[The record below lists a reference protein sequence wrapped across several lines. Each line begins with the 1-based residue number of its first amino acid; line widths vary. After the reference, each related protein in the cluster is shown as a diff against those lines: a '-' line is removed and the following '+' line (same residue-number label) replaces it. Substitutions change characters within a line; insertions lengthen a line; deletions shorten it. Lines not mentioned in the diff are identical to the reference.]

1 MANFRWQV
9 GGCGCDCEPTFS
21 CSKTFTNAPCILGED
36 LTKEQVKT
44 LFNVWSSKYKNFS
57 ASFGV
62 LTSVQSDSVVDYLKI
77 SVPQETVEGATVETY
92 TPVSGSDLY
101 PSPEFSFFQATSTE
115 VELEEK
121 LSEAI
126 ALDEDGFIVTA
137 CKPCESL
144 DSLYVMRLPVG
155 NLSRSL
161 VIDSSS
167 YTNISS
173 SGTSLSTTVSARSTV
188 TFSGSDSCVA
198 SIPLI
203 QPTQGEFFRRGSL
216 FYALSP
222 ETAYYRFF
230 NPSASL
236 VAAFESAN
244 SFDGAG
250 TFSDNS
256 LIGVSHA
263 YSSNYGGVYP
273 FTSSAPI
280 LYRSTSVGSLTYYY
294 RCGPAL
300 FTASPTGSLLVGGSA
315 SVTGISV
322 TTPPGNPTIQGS
334 VMRFQD
340 VVFDVL
346 VSGPFT
352 FNVSYG
358 QARITEEEFLANAT
372 SDNTV
377 SSFTPYN
384 YLETIKA
391 ELQSIL
397 DNDMNAL
404 IDTFYK
410 PVTGC
415 VIGIPAER
423 LVFGNWAT
431 SPVSSGQSP
440 SLPPRFQDC
449 QENE

>member
-9 GGCGCDCEPTFS
+9 GGCGCDCKQDLP
-21 CSKTFTNAPCILGED
+21 CSKIFANAPCKLGEN
-36 LTKEQVKT
+36 LNKEQVQA
-44 LFNVWSSKYKNFS
+44 LVNVWGSKYKNFV
-57 ASFGV
+57 AGIGV
-62 LTSVQSDSVVDYLKI
+62 LASAQSSAITDYFKI
-77 SVPQETVEGATVETY
+77 SIPQEAVEGAAIE
-92 TPVSGSDLY
+92 GSAAAAGSNLY
-101 PSPEFSFFQATSTE
+101 PSPEFSFFQATSTKA
-115 VELEEK
+115 ELEEK
-121 LSEAI
+121 LSEAV

-137 CKPCESL
+137 CSPCMGI
-144 DSLYVMRLPVG
+144 DSRYVMGLPVG
-155 NLSRSL
+155 NFSRSL

-167 YTNISS
+167 YTNIWSS
-173 SGTSLSTTVSARSTV
+173 VTSSSTTVGAASTV
-188 TFSGSDSCVA
+188 TFNGSDSCIVT
-198 SIPLI
+198 IPPI
-203 QPTQGEFFRRGSL
+203 QPEQGVFFRQGSS

-236 VAAFESAN
+236 VAAFESSN
-244 SFDGAG
+244 SFVGAG

-256 LIGVSHA
+256 LIGVSHP
-263 YSSNYGGVYP
+263 YSYQYGGVYP
-273 FTSSAPI
+273 FTSSAPV
-280 LYRSTSVGSLTYYY
+280 LYRSTSMGSLTYYY
-294 RCGPAL
+294 RCGPAS

-322 TTPPGNPTIQGS
+322 TTPPGEPTIQGS

-340 VVFDVL
+340 VAFDVL
-346 VSGPFT
+346 VSGPFN

-358 QARITEEEFLANAT
+358 QESITEEEFLANAT

-377 SSFTPYN
+377 SSFTPYD
-384 YLETIKA
+384 YLETIKS

-397 DNDMNAL
+397 DNNMNKL
-404 IDTFYK
+404 INTFYK

-423 LVFGNWAT
+423 LVFGNWAA
-431 SPVSSGQSP
+431 SPVSSGKYP
-440 SLPPRFQDC
+440 SLPPRYQDC